1 MKRERSY
8 TLFSRARQ
16 LMPGGVN
23 SPARA
28 FGGVGGEPI
37 VVERGQ
43 GAYLW
48 DVDGNRYIDYVGS
61 WGPLIL
67 GHAYPAVV
75 AAVEEAA
82 RRGTSFGAPTEAEND
97 LAQLIVEAV
106 PSIEKVRLVN
116 SGTEATMSAIRLTR
130 GFTGRDVIVKFA
142 GNYHGHVDS
151 LLVAAG
157 SSAAT
162 LAVPNSPGVTA
173 GTSRDTLVLEYN
185 DVAGLRAVFAAHGER
200 IAGVIFEPV
209 VGNMGVVVP
218 SSLFLQALRQLTRQH
233 GALLICDEVMT
244 GFRVAYGGAQQ
255 LLSIEPD
262 LTTLGKIVGG
272 GLPVGAYGGKAEIMD
287 HVLPA
292 GKVFQA
298 GTLSGNPLA
307 TAAGCAMLR
316 ALRDD
321 PPYEQLEKCSARLEA
336 GLREAATAAGIPY
349 QMARVGSMM
358 TLFFAAEP
366 VNDWPTASHCD
377 TKRFAQWF
385 WGMLDRGVYLP
396 CSQYEALFV
405 SASHSDADIEV
416 TVAAGSRS
424 TCGFIASAF
433 LLRHLGGSSLGTV
446 SKHRRGGRLDR
457 TSMRIDRLP
466 MRSAAKVVRAKYG
479 YRRAIGRLAA

>member
-1 MKRERSY
+1 MKRERSHK
-8 TLFSRARQ
+8 LFERARQ

-37 VVERGQ
+37 VVERGE
-43 GAYLW
+43 GPYLW
-48 DVDGNRYIDYVGS
+48 DVDGNRYIDYVDS

-67 GHAYPAVV
+67 GHAYPDVV

-82 RRGTSFGAPTEAEND
+82 RRGTSFGAPTKAEND
-97 LAQLIVEAV
+97 LAALIIEAV

-116 SGTEATMSAIRLTR
+116 SGTEATMSAIRLAR

-173 GTSRDTLVLEYN
+173 GTSRDTLVLDYN
-185 DVAGLRAVFAAHGER
+185 DVAGLEGAFATHGAR
-200 IAGVIFEPV
+200 IAGIIFEPV

-218 SSLFLQALRQLTRQH
+218 SRDFLQALRQLTRRY

-255 LLSIEPD
+255 LLDIEPD

-272 GLPVGAYGGKAEIMD
+272 GLPVGAYGGRAEIMD
-287 HVLPA
+287 HILPA

-307 TAAGCAMLR
+307 TAAGAAVLR
-316 ALRDD
+316 TLRDTN
-321 PPYEQLEKCSARLEA
+321 PYPQLEKLSARLEA
-336 GLREAATAAGIPY
+336 GLREAATGAGVPH

-358 TLFFAAEP
+358 TLSFANEP
-366 VNDWPTASHCD
+366 IRDWPTASRCD
-377 TKRFAQWF
+377 TGRFGKWF

-396 CSQYEALFV
+396 CCQYEALFV
-405 SASHSDADIEV
+405 SAAHEEGDIDA
-416 TVAAGSRS
+416 TLAAGRE
-424 TCGFIASAF
+424 ALA
-433 LLRHLGGSSLGTV
+433 
-446 SKHRRGGRLDR
+446 
-457 TSMRIDRLP
+457 
-466 MRSAAKVVRAKYG
+466 VV
-479 YRRAIGRLAA
+479 